1 MSHKQTWPWAR
12 IFLCRPY
19 SSSFM
24 IVLVLSKHYE
34 RVLNMNQRVLQLKEI
49 SCSVVWWY
57 GTVLTVK
64 FAAFWWYIISLKC
77 ILQRTRLKKENSVKV
92 DYNIVHMLNLY
103 MYKYSTNLYIFILMS
118 KSTCHMCKRQLE
130 PIQPISLCHFIQ
142 WFRWNWI
149 IPDGDSVFPL
159 MSSSCSAWTLCGLK
173 VLKRQLD
180 SASVETGHILPD
192 RLQLVWLQGIQHQDG
207 LLSLAAVWQLPLG
220 RFIHAAD
227 VSGPISWLDPL
238 PA

>member
-1 MSHKQTWPWAR
+1 
-12 IFLCRPY
+12 
-19 SSSFM
+19 M

-118 KSTCHMCKRQLE
+118 KSTCVFFFFSCKTKCHMCKRQLE

-173 VLKRQLD
+173 VFWWRGSLTQCWDRTH
-180 SASVETGHILPD
+180 SPGPAAASLTSGNPAPRWFTESSCCLTVTTWK
-192 RLQLVWLQGIQHQDG
+192 VY
-207 LLSLAAVWQLPLG
+207 SCSG
-220 RFIHAAD
+220 RER
-227 VSGPISWLDPL
+227 SY
-238 PA
+238 